1 MASSYLQADFKC
13 KIFPASFF
21 YKTSTPFELKNSV
34 STFVSEVSDEKKIP
48 PPTFFYKIWPVYL
61 IQFF

>member
-34 STFVSEVSDEKKIP
+34 STFVSEVTDEKKIP
-48 PPTFFYKIWPVYL
+48 PPTFFLQILTGLFYS
-61 IQFF
+61 FF